1 MLAYSYLCSRI
12 TNEDELMTKKYL
24 MTAAI
29 LSCAMTVGVLT
40 ACTNNIDNPSDPI
53 LGDDSGIVGNWF
65 SDISGMTYAK
75 WNYGKTWQNTEFKA
89 DGTGTTRIYYLVGD
103 KAIGCEKIDFTYT
116 ASASG
121 ELTMTPTDR
130 DVMTAKWQVVGDE
143 LHFGDGNDINLSFK
157 KTTSDM
163 AANFD
168 TWSKTEGMI
177 DVPQPAKYTMFVY
190 GNAGG
195 RMDDI
200 IETGF
205 WETTKKFLTDH
216 NNVRVV
222 CMYKYGKD
230 EPDVGNPF
238 KGKYAKPGDIVWF
251 ELTDKTD
258 LNTIKESGLQ
268 AIGMG
273 EEAKQLKICNPNTMR
288 MFLEFSSLQCPA
300 EDYVMGI
307 WGHGSAF
314 DAMNDV
320 PGKYEIKNPTR
331 GVMADE
337 WVDDEWMDMYEMY
350 DAMKA
355 AGIERF
361 NTLMFHNCYMGNM
374 ETLTQARTFADYI
387 FASAHVLSS
396 NGELMTGF
404 VRGLVETG
412 DPVKAGGL
420 MFERCTP
427 VWQNSYADEA
437 NHDYAN
443 GDYKMIRTDKFE
455 PIIDAAKQLCDRL
468 LELYPTQKEAIDR
481 ATKSVYRVEAIRID
495 EELKYEW
502 EKPFFDIANYAQ
514 LLAKETDDVELKNIS
529 ATLDNAFKEAFV
541 HDRDV
546 NKSKKHLDHYT
557 LSVCL
562 LNHKYYTHDYKT
574 RMPSLG
580 ALNNYNEGYE
590 KCDFHKL
597 TGWGNWLD
605 TNEQNLGSNPQKGGG
620 GKLE

>member
-1 MLAYSYLCSRI
+1 MTFAAVLCC
-12 TNEDELMTKKYL
+12 TMA
-24 MTAAI
+24 TA
-29 LSCAMTVGVLT
+29 VLT
-40 ACTNNIDNPSDPI
+40 ACSSIDNPSDPTH
-53 LGDDSGIVGNWF
+53 GDDGTIVGNWY
-65 SDISGMTYAK
+65 SDVSGKTYAK
-75 WNYGKTWQNTEFKA
+75 WNYGNTWQNTVFKA
-89 DGTGTTRIYYLVGD
+89 DGTGYTRIYYTYQE
-103 KAIGCEKIDFTYT
+103 KAVGCEKIDFNYT
-116 ASASG
+116 ASADG
-121 ELTMTPTDR
+121 ALTMTPTDR
-130 DVMTAKWQVVGDE
+130 GVINAKWQLVGDE
-143 LHFGDGNDINLSFK
+143 LRMGNGGAISLSFK
-157 KTTSDM
+157 KTPGDM
-163 AANFD
+163 AAKFD
-168 TWSKTEGMI
+168 TWSKTEGII
-177 DVPQPAKYTMFVY
+177 DVPQPAKYTVFVY

-195 RMDDI
+195 KMDDA

-205 WETTKKFLTDH
+205 WETIQKYLNDH

-230 EPDVGNPF
+230 EPDAGNPF

-258 LNTIKESGLQ
+258 LNKIKESGLQ

-314 DAMNDV
+314 DPMLDF

-331 GVMADE
+331 GVMSDE
-337 WVDDEWMDMYEMY
+337 WVDGEWMDMYEMY
-350 DAMKA
+350 DAMQA
-355 AGIERF
+355 AGIKKF

-374 ETLTQARTFADYI
+374 ETLTQAYHFADYI

-396 NGELMTGF
+396 EGELMTEF

-427 VWQNSYADEA
+427 KWQNSYLAEDEGII
-437 NHDYAN
+437 YN

-455 PIIDAAKQLCDRL
+455 PIIDAAKHLCDRL
-468 LELYPTQKEAIDR
+468 LALYPTQKEAIDR
-481 ATKSVYRVEAIRID
+481 ATKSVYRVEPIRSNGD
-495 EELKYEW
+495 LKFEW
-502 EKPFFDIANYAQ
+502 EKPFFDIADYAQ
-514 LLAKETDDVELKNIS
+514 LLAKETGDAEFKAIS
-529 ATLDNAFKEAFV
+529 ATLDNAFKEAFI
-541 HDRDV
+541 HYRDV
-546 NKSKKHLDHYT
+546 NNSKEHLDHYT

-562 LNHKYYTHDYKT
+562 LNHLYYTVDYMT
-574 RMPSLG
+574 RMPEWG
-580 ALNNYNEGYE
+580 ALNNYNEGYV

-597 TGWGNWLD
+597 TGWGNWLN
-605 TNEQNLGSNPQKGGG
+605 TNEQDLGNNPQKGGG

>member
-1 MLAYSYLCSRI
+1 
-12 TNEDELMTKKYL
+12 MTKKYL
-24 MTAAI
+24 TKLAAV
-29 LSCAMTVGVLT
+29 LCCAMTMAVLT
-40 ACTNNIDNPSDPI
+40 ACSDKEDNLATGVD
-53 LGDDSGIVGNWF
+53 GKIVGNWY
-65 SDISGMTYAK
+65 SDVSGKTYAK
-75 WNYGKTWQNTEFKA
+75 WNYGNTWQNTVFKA
-89 DGTGTTRIYYLVGD
+89 DGTGYTRIYYLVGD
-103 KAIGCEKIDFTYT
+103 NAVGCEKIDFSYT
-116 ASASG
+116 ASADG
-121 ELTMTPTDR
+121 VLIMTPTDR
-130 DVMTAKWQVVGDE
+130 GVMTAKWQVVGDE
-143 LHFGDGNDINLSFK
+143 LRFGNDDISLSFK

-163 AANFD
+163 AAKFD
-168 TWSKTEGMI
+168 TWSKTEGII
-177 DVPQPAKYTMFVY
+177 DVPQPAKYTVFVY

-195 RMDDI
+195 KMDDA

-205 WETTKKFLTDH
+205 WETIQKYLNDH

-230 EPDVGNPF
+230 EPDAGNPF

-258 LNTIKESGLQ
+258 LNKIKESGLQ

-288 MFLEFSSLQCPA
+288 LFLEFSSLQCPA

-314 DAMNDV
+314 DPMLDF

-331 GVMADE
+331 GVMSDE
-337 WVDDEWMDMYEMY
+337 WVDGEWMDMYEMY
-350 DAMKA
+350 DAMQA
-355 AGIERF
+355 AGIKKF

-374 ETLTQARTFADYI
+374 ETLTQAYHFADYI

-396 NGELMTGF
+396 EGELMTEF

-427 VWQNSYADEA
+427 KWQNSYLAEDEGII
-437 NHDYAN
+437 YN

-455 PIIDAAKQLCDRL
+455 PIIDAAKHLCDRL
-468 LELYPTQKEAIDR
+468 LALFPTQKEAIDR
-481 ATKSVYRVEAIRID
+481 ATKSVYRVEPIRSNGD
-495 EELKYEW
+495 LKFEW
-502 EKPFFDIANYAQ
+502 EKPFFDIADYAQ
-514 LLAKETDDVELKNIS
+514 LLAKETGDAEFKAIS
-529 ATLDNAFKEAFV
+529 ATLDNAFKEAFI
-541 HDRDV
+541 HYRDV
-546 NKSKKHLDHYT
+546 NNSKEHLDHYT

-562 LNHKYYTHDYKT
+562 LNHLYYTVDYMT
-574 RMPSLG
+574 RMPEWG
-580 ALNNYNEGYE
+580 ALNNYNEGYV

-597 TGWGNWLD
+597 TGWGNWLN
-605 TNEQNLGSNPQKGGG
+605 TNEQDLGNNPQKGGG

>member
-1 MLAYSYLCSRI
+1 
-12 TNEDELMTKKYL
+12 MTKKYL
-24 MTAAI
+24 MNLATA
-29 LSCAMTVGVLT
+29 LCCAMTMALLT
-40 ACTNNIDNPSDPI
+40 ACSDNDDNPADPTP
-53 LGDDSGIVGNWF
+53 GDGSKIVGNWF
-65 SDISGMTYAK
+65 SDVSGMTYAK
-75 WNYGKTWQNTEFKA
+75 WNYGKTWQNTEFKT
-89 DGTGTTRIYYLVGD
+89 DGTGSTRIYYLIGD
-103 KAIGCEKIDFTYT
+103 DAVGCEKIDFTYT

-143 LHFGDGNDINLSFK
+143 LRLGDGDDIDLSFT

-163 AANFD
+163 TAKFD
-168 TWSKTEGMI
+168 TWSKTESMI

-200 IETGF
+200 IEKGF
-205 WETTKKFLTDH
+205 WETTKKYLTDH

-230 EPDVGNPF
+230 EPDAGNPF

-258 LNTIKESGLQ
+258 LNKIKEQGLQ

-337 WVDDEWMDMYEMY
+337 WVDDEWMDMYEMN

-355 AGIERF
+355 AGIDHF

-420 MFERCTP
+420 MFEYSTP
-427 VWQNSYADEA
+427 VWQNSYLAEDEGII
-437 NHDYAN
+437 YN
-443 GDYKMIRTDKFE
+443 GDYKMIRTDKFQ
-455 PIIDAAKQLCDRL
+455 PIVDAAKQLCDRL
-468 LELYPTQKEAIDR
+468 LALYPTQKEAIDR
-481 ATKSVYRVEAIRID
+481 ATKSVYRVEPIRGD
-495 EELKYEW
+495 EKLKYEW

-514 LLAKETDDVELKNIS
+514 LLAKETGDDELKTIS
-529 ATLDNAFKEAFV
+529 ATLDNAFKEAFL
-541 HDRDV
+541 HYRDV
-546 NKSKKHLDHYT
+546 NNSKEHLDHYT

-562 LNHKYYTHDYKT
+562 LNHKYYSHNYHNVIT
-574 RMPSLG
+574 PEP
-580 ALNNYNEGYE
+580 LNNYNEGYE

-597 TGWGNWLD
+597 TGWGKWLD
-605 TNEQNLGSNPQKGGG
+605 TNEQDLGYNPQKGGG
-620 GKLE
+620 GKL

>member
-1 MLAYSYLCSRI
+1 MKKTFLKLCLLALPMMLGLVSCSE
-12 TNEDELMTKKYL
+12 ND
-24 MTAAI
+24 
-29 LSCAMTVGVLT
+29 
-40 ACTNNIDNPSDPI
+40 DNHASVAE
-53 LGDDSGIVGNWF
+53 SKIVGNWYG
-65 SDISGMTYAK
+65 DVSGLTYAK
-75 WNYGKTWQNTEFKA
+75 WNYGKTWQNSEFKD
-89 DGTGTTRIYYLVGD
+89 DGTGSTRIYYLID
-103 KAIGCEKIDFTYT
+103 DNAIGCEKIDFTYT
-116 ASASG
+116 ASTDG
-121 ELTMTPTDR
+121 VLTMTPKDR
-130 DVMTAKWQVVGDE
+130 DVIHTKWQVVGDE
-143 LHFGDGNDINLSFK
+143 LRLGDDDINQSLK

-163 AANFD
+163 AAKFD
-168 TWSKTEGMI
+168 TWSKTEDMI
-177 DVPQPAKYTMFVY
+177 DVPQPAKYTVFVY

-205 WETTKKFLTDH
+205 WETTKKYLTDH

-230 EPDVGNPF
+230 DPDAGNPF
-238 KGKYAKPGDIVWF
+238 KGKYAAPGDIVWF

-258 LNTIKESGLQ
+258 LNKIKESGLQ

-314 DAMNDV
+314 DPMYDV

-331 GVMADE
+331 GVMTDE
-337 WVDDEWMDMYEMY
+337 WVDGEWMDMYEMY

-374 ETLTQARTFADYI
+374 ESLTQSYNFADYI
-387 FASAHVLSS
+387 FASAHALSS
-396 NGELMTGF
+396 NGELMTEF

-427 VWQNSYADEA
+427 VWQNSYVNEAD
-437 NHDYAN
+437 NDYAN

-468 LELYPTQKEAIDR
+468 LALYPTQKDAIDR
-481 ATKSVYRVEAIRID
+481 ATKSVYRVDPINGVNEQNN
-495 EELKYEW
+495 
-502 EKPFFDIANYAQ
+502 PFFDIVNYAQ
-514 LLAKETDDVELKNIS
+514 LLAKETDDAELKAIS
-529 ATLDNAFKEAFV
+529 ATLDNAFKEAFI
-541 HDRDV
+541 HYRDV
-546 NKSKKHLDHYT
+546 NNSKEHLDHYT

-562 LNHKYYTHDYKT
+562 LRHNFYTYDYKT
-574 RMPSLG
+574 NEPQLK

-597 TGWGNWLD
+597 TGWGNWLN
-605 TNEQNLGSNPQKGGG
+605 TNEQALDSNPAKGGG